1 MENTAVTTQTMGK
14 YETEK
19 VQAMST
25 KEVLERHLKC
35 FGSGDLAGL
44 LADYVPD
51 TVVFRP
57 NGFGGPGGV
66 AKGPTALREV
76 FSIVL
81 AEFARPDTRFELRQ
95 QAIEGDYGY
104 IVWEAETA
112 QNVYE
117 LGSDTFIVKD
127 GKIVAQSI
135 AAKIVPK

>member
-1 MENTAVTTQTMGK
+1 MTTQTLGK
-14 YETEK
+14 HETAK
-19 VQAMST
+19 VQPMST

-35 FGSGDLAGL
+35 FGDGDLAGL
-44 LADYVPD
+44 LSDYVPD

-57 NGFGGPGGV
+57 NGFGGSGGV
-66 AKGPTALREV
+66 AKGPTALRAV

-81 AEFARPDTRFELRQ
+81 AEFARPGTRFELRQ
-95 QAIEGDYGY
+95 QAIEGDYAY

>member
-1 MENTAVTTQTMGK
+1 MTIQTPSKHETGTA
-14 YETEK
+14 
-19 VQAMST
+19 QAMST

-35 FGSGDLAGL
+35 FGDGDLAGL

-57 NGFGGPGGV
+57 SGFGGPGGV
-66 AKGPTALREV
+66 AKGPAALRAV

-81 AEFARPDTRFELRQ
+81 AEFARPGTRFELRQ

-127 GKIVAQSI
+127 GKIVLQSI

>member
-1 MENTAVTTQTMGK
+1 MS
-14 YETEK
+14 K
-19 VQAMST
+19 VEMLTPQMST

-35 FGSGDLAGL
+35 FGDGDLAGL

-57 NGFGGPGGV
+57 LGFGGPGGGV
-66 AKGPTALREV
+66 AKGPTALRAV

-81 AEFARPDTRFELRQ
+81 AEFARPGTRFEMRQ

>member
-1 MENTAVTTQTMGK
+1 MS
-14 YETEK
+14 K
-19 VQAMST
+19 VEMLTPQMST

-35 FGSGDLAGL
+35 FGDGDLAGL

-57 NGFGGPGGV
+57 NGFGGLGGV
-66 AKGPTALREV
+66 AKGPTALRAV
-76 FSIVL
+76 FSVVL
-81 AEFARPDTRFELRQ
+81 AEFARPGTRFEMRQ

-117 LGSDTFIVKD
+117 LGSDTFVVKD

>member
-1 MENTAVTTQTMGK
+1 MTTQTLSK
-14 YETEK
+14 HETGK

-25 KEVLERHLKC
+25 KEVIERHLKC
-35 FGSGDLAGL
+35 FGDGDLAGL

-66 AKGPTALREV
+66 AKGPTALRAV

-81 AEFARPDTRFELRQ
+81 GEFARPGTRFEMRQ

>member
-1 MENTAVTTQTMGK
+1 VTTQTLSK
-14 YETEK
+14 HETGK

-35 FGSGDLAGL
+35 FGDGDLAGL

-57 NGFGGPGGV
+57 FGFGGPGGV
-66 AKGPTALREV
+66 AKGLTAIGPV
-76 FSIVL
+76 FSVVL
-81 AEFARPDTRFELRQ
+81 AEFARPGTRFEIRQ

>member
-1 MENTAVTTQTMGK
+1 MS
-14 YETEK
+14 K
-19 VQAMST
+19 VEMLTPVMST
-25 KEVLERHLKC
+25 KEVIERHLKY
-35 FGSGDLAGL
+35 FGDGDLAGL
-44 LADYVPD
+44 LADYVPE

-57 NGFGGPGGV
+57 LGFGGPGGGV
-66 AKGPTALREV
+66 AKGPTALRAV

-81 AEFARPDTRFELRQ
+81 GEFARPGTRFEMRQ